1 MPSVFVSGAGG
12 GLGLEFVRQYA
23 AEDWNVLA
31 ACCDPQSAHDLD
43 ALDTNVTVLPLD
55 VADDGSIEE
64 LLRIISDT
72 PLDVLIANTGD
83 ESGPPKAASAVTREA
98 WAGVIGVNAFAPFRL
113 ATALRSNLQRG
124 GHKKLVGISST
135 AASLTRREAG
145 VCYVER
151 ASRAALNSLW
161 RSLAIEWRQLGIA
174 CILLCP
180 ELHTA
185 LAPDRVRSVCGMR
198 RVIADATMSDTGRFF
213 DCRGNEIP
221 W

>member
-23 AEDWNVLA
+23 AEDWSVLA
-31 ACCDPQSAHDLD
+31 ACRDPQSVRDLD
-43 ALDTNVTVLPLD
+43 ALGANVTVLPLD
-55 VADDGSIEE
+55 VADDRSIEE
-64 LLRIISDT
+64 LLRTISDT
-72 PLDVLIANTGD
+72 PLDVVVANTGV
-83 ESGPPKAASAVTREA
+83 ENGPPETAGVVTREA
-98 WAGVIGVNAFAPFRL
+98 WADVIGINTFAPFRL

-124 GHKKLVGISST
+124 SHKKLVGMSSI

-145 VCYVER
+145 VGYVER

-180 ELHTA
+180 EPHA
-185 LAPDRVRSVCGMR
+185 AVAPDPAQSVCGMR
-198 RVIADATMSDTGRFF
+198 RVIADATISDTGRFF
-213 DCRGNEIP
+213 DCHGNEVP